1 MSTMYKNTVITEKE
15 TVLHIIGSEIIPRCF
30 SYLKTL
36 EVKSELQP
44 IKKYINKFNESF
56 VKVLDAQ

>member
-36 EVKSELQP
+36 EVKSEL
-44 IKKYINKFNESF
+44 
-56 VKVLDAQ
+56 